1 MEAPGLFNETVIK
14 KKQSKTRNNN
24 MFFSQVVLRKVVL
37 LFSEMAEPVQPDLFI
52 LERVSRD
59 KLSAWEISA
68 QLVKFGRV

>member
-1 MEAPGLFNETVIK
+1 
-14 KKQSKTRNNN
+14 
-24 MFFSQVVLRKVVL
+24 MFFFQVVLRKVVL